1 MITFQ
6 RPDGASVEAY
16 VVEPA
21 DPKNA
26 PGVVVIQEWWG
37 LDDEIKNVANRLA
50 KAGYRALVPD
60 LYRGKLALEAN
71 EAEHLMNDLNFG
83 DAASQDIRGAVQYL
97 KATGSAKVAVTG
109 FCMGGALT
117 VLSAGLV
124 PECDGTVVW
133 YGYPPLEYVDASA
146 IKKPMLAHWALH
158 DEFFSITGVDQL
170 EAKLKAAGVTYDF
183 QRYDT
188 KHAFANPKSDSRGL
202 PPLQYNSA
210 AAELAWERT
219 MTFLKNTLGN
229 N

>member
-6 RPDGASVEAY
+6 RPDGTSVEAFLI
-16 VVEPA
+16 EPA
-21 DPKNA
+21 NAKNA
-26 PGVVVIQEWWG
+26 PGIVVIQEWWG
-37 LDDEIKNVANRLA
+37 LDDEIKQVAKRFA
-50 KAGYRALVPD
+50 DAGYRALVPD

-97 KATGSAKVAVTG
+97 KSTGCNKVAVTG

-158 DEFFSITGVDQL
+158 DDFFSIAGVDQL
-170 EAKLKAAGVTYDF
+170 EEKLKAAGVTYDF
-183 QRYDT
+183 ERYDA

-202 PPLQYNSA
+202 PPLQYNPA
-210 AAELAWERT
+210 AAQLAWDRT
-219 MTFLKNTLGN
+219 MTFLKKL
-229 N
+229 

>member
-21 DPKNA
+21 NPKNA

-117 VLSAGLV
+117 ILSAGLV

-158 DEFFSITGVDQL
+158 DEFFSIAGVDQL

>member
-6 RPDGASVEAY
+6 RPDGKSSSAY
-16 VVEPA
+16 LAEPV
-21 DPKNA
+21 DVKNA

-60 LYRGKLALEAN
+60 LYRGKLAIEAN

-97 KATGSAKVAVTG
+97 KATGSSKVGVTG

-146 IKKPMLAHWALH
+146 MKKPMLAHWALH
-158 DEFFSITGVDQL
+158 DDFFSIAGVDQL
-170 EAKLKAAGVTYDF
+170 EEKLKASGVTYDF
-183 QRYDT
+183 QRYEA
-188 KHAFANPKSDSRGL
+188 KHAFANPKSDARGL

-210 AAELAWERT
+210 AADLAWDRT
-219 MTFLKNTLGN
+219 MTFLKNTLAS
-229 N
+229 

>member
-1 MITFQ
+1 MITYQ

-16 VVEPA
+16 LVEPSN
-21 DPKNA
+21 PKNA
-26 PGVVVIQEWWG
+26 PAVVVIQEWWG

-71 EAEHLMNDLNFG
+71 EAEHLMNDLNFA
-83 DAASQDIRGAVQYL
+83 DAASQDIRGAVRYL

-146 IKKPMLAHWALH
+146 IKKPMLAHWATQ
-158 DEFFSITGVDQL
+158 DEFFSIAGVDQL
-170 EAKLKAAGVTYDF
+170 EEKLKAAGVAYDF
-183 QRYDT
+183 QRYDA
-188 KHAFANPKSDSRGL
+188 KHAFANPKSDSRDL
-202 PPLQYNSA
+202 PPLQYSA
-210 AAELAWERT
+210 AAADLAWERT
-219 MTFLKNTLGN
+219 MTFLKNTLSN
-229 N
+229 

>member
-1 MITFQ
+1 MITFK
-6 RPDGASVEAY
+6 RPDGATVEAY
-16 VVEPA
+16 LSEPA
-21 DPKNA
+21 NAKDA
-26 PGVVVIQEWWG
+26 PGIVVIQEWWG
-37 LDDEIKNVANRLA
+37 LDDETRAVADRLA

-97 KATGSAKVAVTG
+97 KSTGSAKVAVTG

-133 YGYPPLEYVDASA
+133 YGYPPLEYVDAQA

-158 DEFFSITGVDQL
+158 DEFFSIAGVDQL
-170 EAKLKAAGVTYDF
+170 EQKLKAAGVDYDF
-183 QRYDT
+183 QRYDA
-188 KHAFANPKSDSRGL
+188 KHAFANPKADSRDL

-210 AAELAWERT
+210 AADLAWERT
-219 MTFLKNTLGN
+219 LAFLKVQLS
-229 N
+229 

>member
-6 RPDGASVEAY
+6 RPDGKSSSAY
-16 VVEPA
+16 LAEPVDA
-21 DPKNA
+21 KNA

-83 DAASQDIRGAVQYL
+83 DAASQDIRGAVQHL
-97 KATGSAKVAVTG
+97 KATGSSKVAVTG

-133 YGYPPLEYVDASA
+133 YGYPPLEYVNASDM
-146 IKKPMLAHWALH
+146 KKPMLAHWALH
-158 DEFFSITGVDQL
+158 DDFFSIAGVDQL
-170 EAKLKAAGVTYDF
+170 EEKLKASGVMYDF
-183 QRYDT
+183 QRYDA

-210 AAELAWERT
+210 AADLAWDRT
-219 MTFLKNTLGN
+219 MTFLKNTLAS
-229 N
+229 